1 MDSSLGA
8 AAIRQMFF
16 DFFKEVFFGCV
27 ISLIGAYDK
36 LHVIGSRSIK
46 VMVFLRFLRISLFF
60 RYAKIQVLLI
70 CFILDI
76 QIRPYKKLAKNHIK
90 NNILHKL
97 NVLI

>member
-27 ISLIGAYDK
+27 ISLIGAFDK

-46 VMVFLRFLRISLFF
+46 VMVFLSFSKHFIIFPLR
-60 RYAKIQVLLI
+60 
-70 CFILDI
+70 
-76 QIRPYKKLAKNHIK
+76 
-90 NNILHKL
+90 
-97 NVLI
+97 

>member
-46 VMVFLRFLRISLFF
+46 VMVYLSF
-60 RYAKIQVLLI
+60 
-70 CFILDI
+70 
-76 QIRPYKKLAKNHIK
+76 
-90 NNILHKL
+90 
-97 NVLI
+97 